1 MINYK
6 ESEDIMKPKYK
17 VIRWQTDGTEE
28 IETKRRGHRD
38 RALKSSMAVFDE
50 TYNAASGLAAVAAY
64 ERFLNRA
71 H

>member
-28 IETKRRGHRD
+28 IWDASQKANVSRD
-38 RALKSSMAVFDE
+38 VQ
-50 TYNAASGLAAVAAY
+50 TN
-64 ERFLNRA
+64 
-71 H
+71 